1 MTLQVI
7 IIWWMRDERLGCVIT
22 SFTQCL
28 LSWRQCWWCSTCLHP
43 HRLSTV
49 FQLSFRSC
57 MNLGNTWKWSDRKL
71 HYWHIRLEARLEM
84 LFTWWTWNCWTTLV
98 IFLFHN
104 TILPNWFDERT
115 NPEKKYLYSKCYFKC
130 NLYPYL
136 RKHINIWL
144 WQVQLRQ
151 GSFVIICSPS
161 L

>member
-115 NPEKKYLYSKCYFKC
+115 NPERSICKVNVISSLILTLGSTSTSDYDKYSWDKAHL
-130 NLYPYL
+130 
-136 RKHINIWL
+136 
-144 WQVQLRQ
+144 
-151 GSFVIICSPS
+151 
-161 L
+161 